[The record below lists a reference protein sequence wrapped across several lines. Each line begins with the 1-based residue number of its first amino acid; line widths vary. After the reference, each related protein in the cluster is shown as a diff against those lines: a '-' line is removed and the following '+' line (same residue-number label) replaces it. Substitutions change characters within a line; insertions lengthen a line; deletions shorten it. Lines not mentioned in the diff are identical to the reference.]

1 MCHCHLMFVL
11 PLLFILLASFLPNT
25 IILSARLYTTKASL
39 PKTQPKDCNQSQNT
53 VERYK

>member
-11 PLLFILLASFLPNT
+11 PLLFILLAGFLPNT

-39 PKTQPKDCNQSQNT
+39 PKTQPKDCNQSQHT